1 MSRKQAIIEA
11 ATRLFAENGFYNT
24 STLDIAEAAGV
35 AHGTLFYHFKN
46 KEGIIYEIFSRS
58 GQTYVSEMQSEVD
71 RYQRGIEKIETI
83 LQFNTAFSHTH
94 SKQLLIFLR
103 DFPEK
108 MASEE
113 NKLKAL
119 VKSVGDQVLE
129 IIEKCLEIGV
139 ADGSVAAL
147 NIKNTA
153 HILNGLTFGLM
164 HMNLL
169 SPMQIPDLEASVNE
183 FCRKAL
189 APVDFTDKPVSV
201 S

>member
-1 MSRKQAIIEA
+1 MSRKEAIIEA
-11 ATRLFAENGFYNT
+11 ATRLFAENGFYKT

-46 KEGIIYEIFSRS
+46 KDGIIYEIFERS
-58 GQTYVSEMQSEVD
+58 GNTYLSEMQTEVAK
-71 RYQRGIEKIETI
+71 YQRGIEKIEAV
-83 LQFNTAFSHTH
+83 LRFNTAFSQSH

-108 MASEE
+108 MTAKDS
-113 NKLKAL
+113 KLKLL
-119 VKSVGDQVLE
+119 VKSIGNQVID
-129 IIEKCLEIGV
+129 IIKQCLETGV
-139 ADGSVAAL
+139 ADGSVAAT
-147 NIKNTA
+147 NIENAA

-169 SPMQIPDLEASVNE
+169 SPLEIPDLEASVNE

-189 APVDFTDKPVSV
+189 APINFSENPKTA
-201 S
+201 